1 MTGTETFK
9 PVMPPAARH
18 MLGNRPSLRQS
29 IRDSLVMVY
38 RSLLKMRRTP
48 EQFFD
53 VTLQPIV
60 FTLMFTYLF

>member
-18 MLGNRPSLRQS
+18 MLRNRRSLRQS
-29 IRDSLVMVY
+29 IHDSTVMAY

-48 EQFFD
+48 EQFS
-53 VTLQPIV
+53 T
-60 FTLMFTYLF
+60 